1 VYATPILVEFLRAL
15 NASIGMQGRN
25 ILSFV
30 GVGASQPQDTSFLQN
45 MKFVYCPPH
54 FTSVIS
60 SIRTWYGWMLKRML
74 TSCCASVDNVL
85 VTSCFQ
91 YRCVWWWLSGCQQQD

>member
-1 VYATPILVEFLRAL
+1 MEFLRAL
-15 NASIGMQGRN
+15 DASVGMQGRN

-54 FTSVIS
+54 CAGMICSV
-60 SIRTWYGWMLKRML
+60 RT
-74 TSCCASVDNVL
+74 
-85 VTSCFQ
+85 
-91 YRCVWWWLSGCQQQD
+91 